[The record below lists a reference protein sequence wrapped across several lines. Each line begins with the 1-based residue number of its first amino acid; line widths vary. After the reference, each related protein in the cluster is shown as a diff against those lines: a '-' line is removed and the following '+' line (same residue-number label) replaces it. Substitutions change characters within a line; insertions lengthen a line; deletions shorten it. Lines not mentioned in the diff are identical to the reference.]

1 MMQSTAFRRSVSRRI
16 ATGAVAAFAAIT
28 LAACGSDK
36 SDDADTATS
45 SPAAAAQDEE
55 TSRPSDS
62 RNSRYEMIAS
72 YEDATTPEGQVG
84 KLLMEETQLLEQ
96 LAETVNTY
104 LELPRDVDVI
114 GLECGVANAF
124 WNERDHTIS
133 MCYEY
138 TALFVDL
145 FTEDG
150 DRQPEESALNETIA
164 TFFHELGH
172 AVISLY
178 DLPATGREEDA
189 ADQLSAVI
197 LLFERDPELQAIILD
212 DAQAFSILAERQ
224 MLGEV
229 VFADEHSLNVQ
240 RKFNILCWVYG
251 SDPSGYDDLV
261 GPDALPEERAERCP
275 AEYDQIEHAW
285 YTLMMPHLKEQ

>member
-1 MMQSTAFRRSVSRRI
+1 MSYRLA
-16 ATGAVAAFAAIT
+16 AGAVAACAAIA

-36 SDDADTATS
+36 ADESDAASS
-45 SPAAAAQDEE
+45 SPTAAAQDEE
-55 TSRPSDS
+55 TSRAPSS
-62 RNSRYEMIAS
+62 RTSRYEMVAS
-72 YEDATTPEGQVG
+72 YEDATTPEALAG
-84 KLLMEETQLLEQ
+84 KQLMEDTQLLEQ

-104 LELPRDVDVI
+104 LELPRDVDVV
-114 GLECGVANAF
+114 GRECGVPNAF

-150 DRQPEESALNETIA
+150 DRQPAESALNETIA

-229 VFADEHSLNVQ
+229 VFADEHSLNAQ
-240 RKFNILCWVYG
+240 RKFNVLCWIYG
-251 SDPSGYDDLV
+251 SDPNSYDDLV

-275 AEYDQIEHAW
+275 AEYDQIERAW
-285 YTLMMPHLKEQ
+285 YRLMMPHLKEQ